1 MGNRMGKRRRK
12 RRRKRRGGKRRRKRK
27 RRWRA
32 MRCQIGGGLE
42 LSIDS
47 DGREKFKRIDF

>member
-12 RRRKRRGGKRRRKRK
+12 RRKKRGRKRRRKRK